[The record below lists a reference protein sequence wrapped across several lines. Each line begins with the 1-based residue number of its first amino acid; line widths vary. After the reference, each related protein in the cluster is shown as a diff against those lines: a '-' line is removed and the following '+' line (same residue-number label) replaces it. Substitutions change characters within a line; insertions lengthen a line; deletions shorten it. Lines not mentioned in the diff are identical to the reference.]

1 MNLKKRLGSST
12 AWMSLAASGNSV
24 ISFVIFIVLSR
35 ILAPSDIGLV
45 AFALIIV
52 EIGKIIVNG
61 GFSQAVI
68 QKAAWDD
75 AYASTCFYLNIL
87 FSIIVTFAVI
97 FIAAPLVGHYYQAQ
111 AEPIVKILSIVFFLD
126 GIKAVHEGKLKR
138 EFAFKVIALRSILA
152 GLIPGAVGIYLALHD
167 FGVWAL
173 VWQQLLNQIV
183 ITALTV
189 TTAKWMPQFSFSF
202 PQAKQLIRFS
212 SPLMLSQLIGNIS
225 SKIFELLVGIMIGPA
240 ALGFYRVGGRALYIL
255 QDIALKPFEHTALSA
270 LSRINGLS
278 QQALATIRM
287 IRISSYLIFPIFFG
301 AAAVAQEFITLAF
314 GEKWT
319 ESGSIMTILAI
330 GIAPVIV
337 NLHINAALMAS
348 NHSRYVLLLAVGALI
363 INCVVGLLT
372 VPYGL
377 TATAYGFTIRSYLI
391 LSIFIFIFKHAFNSS
406 FLQMVKTLTPT
417 ILASS
422 CMFTIVTISKLF
434 LENHVTAALHI
445 VLLCVIGALTYIL
458 LMITF
463 FRNETK
469 NFFVESVDIAPT
481 KFKPYIKAIQRITKL
496 N

>member
-24 ISFVIFIVLSR
+24 ISFIIFIVLSR
-35 ILAPSDIGLV
+35 ILTPSDIGLV
-45 AFALIIV
+45 AFALIVV

-68 QKAAWDD
+68 QKAEWDD
-75 AYASTCFYLNIL
+75 GYASTCFYLNIL
-87 FSIIVTFAVI
+87 FSIIVTLAVI
-97 FIAAPLVGHYYQAQ
+97 FIAAPLIGHYYQAQ
-111 AEPIVKILSIVFFLD
+111 AEPIVKILSIIFFMD

-152 GLIPGAVGIYLALHD
+152 GLIPGAVGIYLALNN

-183 ITALTV
+183 VTALTV
-189 TTAKWMPQFSFSF
+189 TTAKWMPQFIFSF
-202 PQAKQLIRFS
+202 PQAKQLISFS

-225 SKIFELLVGIMIGPA
+225 SKIFELLVGIIMGPA

-270 LSRINGLS
+270 LARINGLS
-278 QQALATIRM
+278 QQALATVRM

-301 AAAVAQEFITLAF
+301 AAGVAAEFITLAF
-314 GEKWT
+314 GEKWA
-319 ESGSIMTILAI
+319 ESGNIMTILAI

-348 NHSRYVLLLAVGALI
+348 AHSRYVLLLAVSALI
-363 INCVVGLLT
+363 INCIAGALT
-372 VPYGL
+372 VPLGL
-377 TATAYGFTIRSYLI
+377 VATAYGFTIRSYLI
-391 LSIFIFIFKHAFNSS
+391 LGIYLFIFKYVFNKSIIDM
-406 FLQMVKTLTPT
+406 LKTLAPT
-417 ILASS
+417 IFASS
-422 CMFTIVTISKLF
+422 CMFSVVMISKPF
-434 LENHVTAALHI
+434 LESHLPAAVHI
-445 VLLCVIGALTYIL
+445 LLLCIIGALIYTL
-458 LMITF
+458 LMITI

-469 NFFVESVDIAPT
+469 NFFTESIDIAPA
-481 KFKPYIKAIQRITKL
+481 KFKPYIKAMQRLVKL
-496 N
+496 T